1 MADLVAVHG
10 DPTADITAAR
20 QVVFVMK
27 GGLVYKAPQGMAC
40 SGFMPS
46 TFARPLSLAPPPSDT
61 APKSVSPSR
70 SLLLRPLLF
79 AAAAALIAATSP
91 AALAQPTA
99 PILPSIDPSVPD
111 PNGWLEDIHSDR
123 SMAWVATENART
135 ASRLGADPRYN
146 VYRKEALAIFTAP
159 DRIPYPGFL
168 GDRLDNLWQDQTHV
182 KGLWR
187 ATTPASFRAAEP
199 AWETLIDLDALS
211 KAEGKNWIFK
221 GASCLPPD
229 DRLCLVS
236 LSNGGGDAVEIRE
249 FDAVAK
255 AFVAGGFR
263 FASGKQDVEWLN
275 ADTLLVARDWGPGTL
290 TSSGYPFVIKRVK
303 RGESLDQ
310 AVEVYRGAPT
320 EVQAGAQV
328 FRDPDGAVARVLI
341 GRNVSFFQTTWFD
354 LSHQGAVRPLDLPHK
369 IDLHGYLAG
378 KLIIGVN
385 EDWPVSAA
393 HAAVKAGALIAY
405 DPDTGAVQTIVQP
418 TATQTLDAV
427 SVTKDR
433 VLVSLLD
440 NVSGAIDVYTP
451 GSSGWTSKR
460 LALPAGSALSI
471 RAADRGSDRA
481 YVVSESFLEP
491 PALWAVNAATGD
503 VDKVKQLSARFEAS
517 RDVVEQHFAISN
529 DGTRVPY
536 FLVHPKGM
544 KYDGSTPTLMFGYGG
559 FQVSETPSY
568 KPELGKLWLERGGA
582 YVLANIRGGGEFGPA
597 WHEAALREHRQRAF
611 DDFASITK
619 DLIATGVT
627 SPRRMGIYARSNGG
641 ILTTVS
647 MTQHPEL
654 FNAIVIESPLID
666 MLRYNHLSAGASW
679 VGEYGDPDV
688 PADRAFI
695 AKYSAYTQLKPGVK
709 YPEPYI
715 TTNTEDD
722 RVHPGHPRKFAAEL
736 KALGDPYLYYEN
748 TFGGHANDAD
758 PELNARRWARHYVYL
773 DQKLVD

>member
-1 MADLVAVHG
+1 MTPAPEKVRTTTGSRADRCLVRWLSRG
-10 DPTADITAAR
+10 D
-20 QVVFVMK
+20 FVR
-27 GGLVYKAPQGMAC
+27 
-40 SGFMPS
+40 
-46 TFARPLSLAPPPSDT
+46 TLA
-61 APKSVSPSR
+61 
-70 SLLLRPLLF
+70 F
-79 AAAAALIAATSP
+79 AAAAVLIAGLTSVAGAQPPLAAAPTLPSTDP
-91 AALAQPTA
+91 AA
-99 PILPSIDPSVPD
+99 PD
-111 PNGWLEDIHSDR
+111 PFGWLEDIHSAR
-123 SMAWVATENART
+123 SMAWVEAENART
-135 ASRLGADPRYN
+135 AARLEADPRYE
-146 VYRKEALAIFTAP
+146 VFRKQALAIFTAP

-168 GDRLDNLWQDQTHV
+168 GERLDNLWQDGAHV
-182 KGLWR
+182 KGVWR
-187 ATTPASFRAAEP
+187 ATTPASYASTDP

-221 GASCLPPD
+221 GARCLPPQ
-229 DRLCLVS
+229 DRLCLVN

-249 FDAVAK
+249 FDVAAK
-255 AFVAGGFR
+255 AFVPGGFR
-263 FASGKQDVEWLN
+263 FASGKQEVEWLD
-275 ADTLLVARDWGPGTL
+275 ADTLLVARDFGPGTL
-290 TSSGYPFVIKRVK
+290 SQSGYPLVIKRLK
-303 RGESLDQ
+303 RGQDL
-310 AVEVYRGAPT
+310 ATAPVVYRGEPT
-320 EVQAGAQV
+320 DVRAGARV
-328 FRDPDGAVARVLI
+328 LRGTDGRVQRVLI
-341 GRNVSFFQTTWFD
+341 GRNVSFFQTVWFELTAGD
-354 LSHQGAVRPLDLPHK
+354 KVRPLELPRK
-369 IDLHGYLAG
+369 VDVHGWLNG
-378 KLIIGVN
+378 LLIVGVN
-385 EDWPVSAA
+385 EDWPASIR
-393 HAAVKAGALIAY
+393 HAAVKAGTLVAY
-405 DPDTGAVQTIVQP
+405 DLDTGGVQVIAAP
-418 TATQTLDAV
+418 TATQTIDAV
-427 SVTKDR
+427 AVTKRR

-440 NVSGAIDVYTP
+440 NVSGAIDVYAP
-451 GSSGWTSKR
+451 AEDGYMGGRWTAKR
-460 LALPAGSALSI
+460 LALPAGSALSL

-491 PALWAVNAATGD
+491 PALWAVDAASGSVT
-503 VDKVKQLSARFEAS
+503 KIKQLSARFDAS
-517 RDVVEQHFAISN
+517 HDVVEQHFAVST
-529 DGTRVPY
+529 DGARIPY

-559 FQVSETPSY
+559 FQLSETPSY

-597 WHEAALREHRQRAF
+597 WHEAAMREHRQRAF
-611 DDFASITK
+611 DDFAAITK
-619 DLIATGVT
+619 DLEATGVT
-627 SPRRMGIYARSNGG
+627 SPRHMGIYARSNGG

-722 RVHPGHPRKFAAEL
+722 RVHPGHPRKFAAAL

-773 DQKLVD
+773 SEKLMD